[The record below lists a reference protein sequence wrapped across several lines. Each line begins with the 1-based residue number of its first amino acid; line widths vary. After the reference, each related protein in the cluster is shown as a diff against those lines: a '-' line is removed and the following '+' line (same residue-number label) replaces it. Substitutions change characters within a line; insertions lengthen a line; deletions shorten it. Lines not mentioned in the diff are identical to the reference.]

1 MKKVAKI
8 TDVAAMAGVA
18 KSTVSNVLTGR
29 KFVSEELRKKVL
41 DACNE
46 LDFHPDFYA
55 SGLSS
60 RKSNIIAFLIEST
73 EDVDRHF
80 YRQLIVSCLK
90 EVSRFGY
97 SLLLYYNS
105 DREKLINT
113 LRQGM
118 APIDGAL
125 LMSPFLH
132 DERLKHMES
141 ERVSC
146 VVVGR
151 PGESHN
157 INYVDVDNR
166 NMVKTVTESLVGAY
180 GKDIYLINSDSRMTI
195 SQDRAAGF
203 GEACARYGI
212 DLSGRIFE
220 SVYGTKADGE
230 NFALEVLK
238 KDTVIITANGLVASG
253 VYAAAAAKGLEIG
266 RDVGVFALGTSL
278 PSDAFTP
285 SLSYADQNY
294 DVVGRRAVQ
303 LLISE
308 IENGYKKESV
318 ILESR
323 VVHNASTSRIQKN
336 G

>member
-8 TDVAAMAGVA
+8 TDVAERAGVA

-29 KFVSEELRKKVL
+29 KFVSDELRKKVL

-60 RKSNIIAFLIEST
+60 RRSNIIALLIEST
-73 EDVDRHF
+73 EDIERPF

-90 EVSRFGY
+90 EASHFGY

-105 DREKLINT
+105 DRVKLINT

-125 LMSPFLH
+125 IMSPFVY

-146 VVVGR
+146 VVLGR
-151 PGESHN
+151 PGGEHD
-157 INYVDVDNR
+157 INYVDIDNL
-166 NMVKTVTESLVGAY
+166 NMVKTVTESLIKAY

-195 SQDRAAGF
+195 SQDREAGF
-203 GEACARYGI
+203 EEACARNGI
-212 DLSGRIFE
+212 DISGRVFE
-220 SVYGTKADGE
+220 SLTGSKTDGE
-230 NFALEVLK
+230 KFALQVLR
-238 KDTVIITANGLVASG
+238 KDAVIITANGLVASG
-253 VYAAAAAKGLEIG
+253 VYAAAAARGLE
-266 RDVGVFALGTSL
+266 VGKDIAVFALGTSL
-278 PSDAFTP
+278 PSDTFTP
-285 SLSYADQNY
+285 SLSYAEQNY
-294 DVVGRRAVQ
+294 DVFGRRAVQ

-308 IENGYKKESV
+308 IENGFKKESV
-318 ILESR
+318 LLENRIIHNMSTRR
-323 VVHNASTSRIQKN
+323 VVEND
-336 G
+336 

>member
-8 TDVAAMAGVA
+8 TDVAERAGVA

-60 RKSNIIAFLIEST
+60 RKSNIIAFLIESS

-105 DREKLINT
+105 DRDKLINT

-125 LMSPFLH
+125 LMSPFLY

-146 VVVGR
+146 VVLGR
-151 PGESHN
+151 PGKSHN
-157 INYVDVDNR
+157 INYVDIDNL
-166 NMVKTVTESLVGAY
+166 NMVKGIAETLVRAY

-195 SQDRAAGF
+195 SQDREAGF
-203 GEACARYGI
+203 AQACANFGI
-212 DLSGRIFE
+212 DVEGRVFE
-220 SVYGTKADGE
+220 SVGGTKADGE
-230 NFALEVLK
+230 RFASGVLK
-238 KDTVIITANGLVASG
+238 KDTAIITANGLVASG
-253 VYAAAAAKGLEIG
+253 VYAAAAAKGLKVG
-266 RDVGVFALGTSL
+266 DDVAVFALGTSM
-278 PSDAFTP
+278 PADAFTP
-285 SLSYADQNY
+285 SLSYAEQNY
-294 DVVGRRAVQ
+294 DVLARRAVQ

-308 IENGYKKESV
+308 IENGFKKQSV
-318 ILESR
+318 LLESR
-323 VVHNASTSRIQKN
+323 ILHNESTKRVLDN
-336 G
+336 